1 MVLRTTST
9 ITLFSIAVIWLIGS
23 ALYTQIDSRIYKEK
37 ISASIS
43 DAQSIAR
50 STQIQLMF
58 AQYQSKSQ
66 IPKVFATML
75 TDPALDGTSIG
86 RDFAIFPFDS
96 LKGNLRFTGAS
107 NHFLSLSIPQ
117 EFRKRNRAASSTQF
131 MKAPLYYS
139 VGASQKGM
147 IVGHNLT
154 LEGIGKYEFYVVYSF
169 ERQVFTLKLIK
180 SSLLIAG
187 LILIIL
193 IGLITFLVTTRLVS
207 PIRRA
212 AELAEKITSGD
223 LEQRLLVDRT
233 DEMGRL
239 SSSFNE
245 MTGTLETQI
254 KRLEN
259 LSKLQQRFVSDVSHE
274 LRTPLTTIRMA
285 AQLLYAD
292 REKFDTNLARS
303 VELLM
308 NQTIRFETLL
318 SDLLEVSRF
327 DAEVAVMESK
337 EFDLVELVKESIDYV
352 HPSQSRIVD
361 LIVDQEKINMVADPR
376 RIQRILRNLIANA
389 IDHRLD
395 KPVEVTIRK
404 SDNEVAVGVRDYGD
418 GFSEEDS
425 KRLFDR
431 FWRADTARTRTSGST
446 GLGLSIS
453 MEDAKLHSGKL
464 EAWGRPGLGANFV
477 LTLPLNPGGVIK
489 SYPISVNPN

>member
-1 MVLRTTST
+1 
-9 ITLFSIAVIWLIGS
+9 
-23 ALYTQIDSRIYKEK
+23 
-37 ISASIS
+37 
-43 DAQSIAR
+43 
-50 STQIQLMF
+50 
-58 AQYQSKSQ
+58 
-66 IPKVFATML
+66 
-75 TDPALDGTSIG
+75 
-86 RDFAIFPFDS
+86 
-96 LKGNLRFTGAS
+96 
-107 NHFLSLSIPQ
+107 
-117 EFRKRNRAASSTQF
+117 
-131 MKAPLYYS
+131 
-139 VGASQKGM
+139 M

-327 DAEVAVMESK
+327 DAEVAVMEAK